1 MQIEVM
7 ESSNKPD
14 CDDELIQRKSVS
26 FNKKVSIIRVQSFK
40 EKNKE
45 NIPNLFDYKY
55 KKIFGYTP
63 LEAIAFHVPCI
74 TTSLSGFGL
83 WANKVK
89 GDTSHLSDGV
99 EVIDR
104 DDYNYNDV
112 ARAISHAILTYA
124 SLPSTEADAIRKK
137 AARLSQKALWKH
149 FITYYQQAYDIALR
163 NAAARLQAIPEKNQS
178 DKI

>member
-1 MQIEVM
+1 M
-7 ESSNKPD
+7 
-14 CDDELIQRKSVS
+14 
-26 FNKKVSIIRVQSFK
+26 
-40 EKNKE
+40 
-45 NIPNLFDYKY
+45 
-55 KKIFGYTP
+55 
-63 LEAIAFHVPCI
+63 
-74 TTSLSGFGL
+74 
-83 WANKVK
+83 
-89 GDTSHLSDGV
+89 

-163 NAAARLQAIPEKNQS
+163 NAAARLQAIPETNQS